1 MCSRVLPLFVVLGL
15 ISGDGAVQGCP
26 QAGGC
31 NQTRKMP
38 TPHRR
43 LNKSLGGRESRRD
56 LRPSMGGDP
65 RPSEAQASL
74 GPATAGWSLKPL
86 SIAPTVVDA
95 PSILPARASPR
106 QQLNARS
113 TEAKYERAVLAAA
126 SRHLLDL
133 EEAVPADRADDSGIC
148 MSLPANQSMPVA
160 AVASAPEGDP
170 CRFAGGEERWG
181 SACQDPYFGGSLR
194 CCFSPDS
201 NGTCSLCSTATSCTS
216 AKAVQCAQRCA
227 DCSSI
232 VCCSRAARLHSAP
245 PAGTAPQTDS
255 SDARIRFASSY
266 LTGNPAHD
274 LLNLDSLSETYSIRR
289 SSCVKAG
296 PTMAGE
302 GNVFLEILAP
312 GLADDFPSDIKPEL
326 SSTMSGVLDAL
337 SATVEGLS
345 IGKVTA
351 GSMQLLIRST
361 SENWVWAH
369 ESPVT
374 LRLVADAY
382 TVAMSQL
389 ELAGNFGN
397 WPELQAAFA
406 GASSAF
412 ARKLSGQDRAFWHHT
427 GLLTYGRVAIKT
439 VISSTR
445 EASTCAALCS
455 SDSECSTFAFSF
467 LERLCFLMKD
477 AQLHLCDPDTSSS
490 CREKSSLLL
499 DQVSRSARC
508 RYCVFYQEDSTLLYC
523 ASNSDRCSTLRE
535 YNECLHRGGCGNSK
549 TDKDFQVPSVRH
561 NFTCVSHELCPLLF
575 RSRPAANLTG
585 TNCGQ
590 MHSDMCHT
598 HGCTAAQCGLEASAC
613 NTTAYACAREYLEC
627 SSTQIDRCSCATPY
641 VKCMSDGGCV
651 EKESGI
657 PRVTIHEMCL
667 LDGCSSDQC
676 HLVSQELEHKA
687 SDEPGSRAE
696 KVHEAYIKN
705 LEETLAFQAFNATH
719 FANADFERLCNDTWC
734 NSACG
739 TMCQR
744 TGSQNQSS
752 LSQCLYGCFAVLGR
766 RMVESTASK
775 PCETSTLRCSH
786 EYADCFTRTT
796 SNYNWTSTL
805 IRSSYT
811 GFGIPFQI
819 QGHTLL
825 LPGMDGSAAARTQ
838 SPIPKGKIYWE
849 YTISGTCAYVG
860 IATQRYSI
868 SSVPGRG
875 AESWAIGDFGF
886 GAELMHNVTLDLG
899 IRLSQGSVLG
909 FALESSTGSLWVSV
923 DGEWLSNGNP
933 VTRRRP
939 LTTLQGSF
947 TDLYP
952 VVGVPSG
959 CGSQVRVTIHPTS
972 ESLTY
977 RPPNGFVPPAAETCS
992 CSSHFSD
999 CLNSNGCLSSEEKTK
1014 LYDTCLASGCQRQEC
1029 GKDTVIS
1036 TAECSRAAE
1045 LKCSRQNLVCMATL
1059 GPGASPMDTC
1069 SCTKNMMQCLKRNNC
1084 QLDTVNVRKV
1094 SSECVAN
1101 GCSAADCGLCSVNC
1115 NSTVLACS
1123 ENYLQCK
1130 WQTQSR
1136 EHQCA
1141 CASAFYQCSKEGMCD
1156 DEDTAKVHS
1165 EMCVAND
1172 CSASE
1177 CGLPDHLSVCNR
1189 SALKCADSYF
1199 ECTST
1204 VMHKHDPCAA
1214 NFKSERRY
1222 AEEGEGYSM
1231 RRMCSDPTVGGIE
1244 NCRYNPSQETC
1255 TSAEHCQCSQQ
1266 FVECVG
1272 LHCLDAPAVQQLASN
1287 CLEDGCTAQEC
1298 GFSQG
1303 SCNQTGLICAS
1314 QYLECEGAQAHAKS
1328 MSIEPSFRFGCGVPV
1343 CERNLFVCMHQRS
1356 CLSLEKIVL
1365 QGEQCLRSNCTAQ
1378 ECGLEGSSV
1387 EVLMLPDAPGNIQ
1400 LRSLTDAKMSVRWS
1414 NSRLA
1419 NYWAAVG
1426 SRNRIKSF
1434 RIILDSHCKL
1444 IISVRGGF
1452 EAQCANS
1459 TVAWREVS
1467 GSTFEVVF
1475 FGLQIGMIYQVSV
1488 VAYNMEGSGP
1498 PSRSQIT
1505 LAGPPDPVSAFT
1517 AVLFGPMAV
1526 RFRWFAPA
1534 NSPALQNSPILGYTL
1549 SLSPDPSRQSIT
1561 VSLSPET
1568 RQLDINSFVQGSFGF
1583 CATEGQKCPCRGA
1596 VRFGPEAG
1604 SLWSPLLMSDGYGIL
1619 CEPSS
1624 GFRMDVDTGGKG
1636 QCQCNP
1642 QAIPLIR
1649 GLNLTVTIT
1658 AFNTIG
1664 RSDAATVHIKIMG
1677 LASDV
1682 RDLSACDCQ
1691 TCTSACT
1698 DSQGLAVDGLKVS
1711 WLPPSDTGFGTS
1723 DNSAVIRS
1731 YYITYSTCSNF
1742 GSASSCRTRLVSMDA
1757 QGCVMCQIMIH
1768 PSLLEEQTI
1777 YHVRVQARNDVGH
1790 SFFRGSPSTSS
1801 VWQAFPSVIFPRA
1814 EDFPLRVTEWNAKH
1828 YFSIDPDSLGV
1839 FIVIENLPKREIGEV
1854 LPIMVHSGADTFPG
1868 SMTVKAREPVTEG
1881 VNMMLS
1887 QGLQT
1892 RTTLS
1897 LQLPIMNKTSG
1908 SASVSLPLSYNYQ
1921 IVNVAFKLSYFALK
1935 PAAVDF
1941 MAPSFG
1947 PMTGGTT
1954 VRVDISEPDGPESRA
1969 HFHIPS
1975 FFDAVSRPASLSIA
1989 FGDTGAANLITIRK
2003 ISQGQVQIDMLTP
2016 SRAGFSAGAVGVGF
2030 KFNGLPL
2037 SILPSYFLYGR
2048 GFITSILPATGLTI
2062 GGTQVSIFLQIN
2074 DYSVIRADVTMG
2086 GIPVSTTKKI
2096 ESVGSDRW
2104 KLTVISPS
2112 LPVGHVIVSVLVN
2125 ADAGENALTLTSDKL
2140 YEVALPPEPLINEI
2154 SITLDGIAQH
2164 DLWVDRETSA
2174 SLYVTVLYLGFPQAV
2189 QVSFGDCPGNN
2200 DCLGTDVVFTNTG
2213 PANDVRQTVTSIT
2226 VSTPVS
2232 LSARRVHFKVIA
2244 TYPGGLVKQ
2253 TVSVTMIEFKNL
2265 RTPTVLATYPSKGR
2279 QYGGSIVFLGL
2290 ISSCAAQECPPR
2302 SLQVS
2307 FTEVGGVAKNQR
2319 VMAAFTLVTWEQ
2331 SGFQTI
2337 QDPAFSEWYRTNRL
2351 SGELSLLSAAVPEY
2365 LRGKL
2370 NNDYITSS
2378 NSFILVI
2385 ETSSWSSNAAVTGK
2399 VSNNGTPL
2407 ASFAFEYLPQ
2417 IVGEASIVSII
2428 PNRVPKDEEVLVT
2441 VTLENFQHLVFA
2453 SEVVLVIDDQ
2463 GYAIESLNSNGI
2475 RTSICFW
2482 ITASSRGTKTVVLTA
2497 MSRSV
2502 TFLLDVFSADDPV
2515 VLSFRPEEHYE
2526 NGKSHV
2532 TVFIKQFASTFITL
2546 EFVNIE
2552 IQQFLTPVKH
2562 VLQSDMAMS
2571 VSPDATGSI
2580 VVQLT
2585 FTLPAGIAG
2594 PASVFVYNV
2603 VEAKFVSFDISYIQ
2617 APIGPA
2623 GLRLDPE
2630 SGSLI
2635 GGFVVTF
2642 VLTNF
2647 RRADGAEELDVSIDG
2662 MSTAILG
2669 KTLRSTSTIT
2679 SFDVMMPSASRART
2693 VMIRVSHAKASALAT
2708 AASVAFT
2715 FIDPQVPI
2723 FKYALPLFADS
2734 AQISIISVAVFG
2746 FSQSTSSSAF
2756 EALGTS
2762 ETGGAAL
2769 TIMVL
2774 SVIHSQGQAFFEL
2787 QVSPMVLSKAM
2798 DFNIKLRLKAQV
2810 SRVVAF
2816 NFTLL
2821 ASNAPFVASFSPTSS
2836 PTDGQTPMTV
2846 VVDNLPSA
2854 VSMGAVVVRFSDDLS
2869 STATSGTF
2877 QQLANGLFKC
2887 TISVLIPRAASPA
2900 TRVPK
2905 VVLLYDAGDIRLD
2918 FAGTFEYLAPLDPF
2932 FLSLYPRLGPI
2943 TSNTQVVITL
2953 GSFPGIRFATTD
2965 AKILVNGVDA
2975 EVVAVSRL
2983 DPSLDSMAIQQ
2994 VTISFLIP
3002 CCHEDVVVG
3011 KASIVVWHADFANR
3025 AVLVPTSD
3033 TFTYYNPTAP
3043 YVSSLLANFGRY
3055 MVAMSKP
3062 TNVQALVVNAPA
3074 DLAGL
3079 SVFLS
3084 GSFLVVKL
3092 ATVVNARTRIT
3103 FIVPPSAI
3111 EGEQQGL
3118 ITFANT
3124 QSAIFYVKYYRD
3136 TTANIIEVA
3145 PNSGPHLGGTRVV
3158 VTIANFPSVDAED
3171 VLVNFG
3177 NSLDGKLAAN
3187 VEVVS
3192 VAEEVTVLSF
3202 DSPSTDSGKS
3212 VLVTIEPL
3220 GTPSKMTT
3228 FSFIYFTA
3236 TTTLRSV
3243 SRYTV
3248 SSILFERL
3256 TVVIKFFP
3264 LVSSSEEILV
3274 IVGNGVR
3281 ELVLKGSQVQLSYSK
3296 VDETQII
3303 VAIPPLPPGFYQVQ
3317 VYSKRHGTG
3326 TGERFEIE
3334 SLDGSLPHILDPLPH
3349 SACTSGSERKVFISG
3364 VPAAAQANNF
3374 QVVAWN
3380 SPSSILALERRVDGI
3395 SLLSFRLPTSPA
3407 AGSRTIEIIFNST
3420 TLTRLSIIL
3429 QDCSASQLVVSVTP
3443 ASLPSTGGIDVLV
3456 LVRNFDYDSGVPLM
3470 VSFGLKYENATA
3482 WPVMSEGASSN
3493 TFAIAFRMP
3502 ALDVSGLVTGALKQ
3516 NSNELLTFQIQVDKP
3531 CDYNMFCLSNLMITN
3546 VLRLRRAPPAT
3557 SICNT
3562 YYCIFEHEVPFPVL
3576 IAVTPTE
3583 GITSGGTVVHAQLLN
3598 FVAYSLQDVTI
3609 MVQSG
3614 QSLGVV
3620 TRLDVK
3626 DASTSFTGSRSFDN
3640 QVQLR
3645 FTMPQ
3650 VTSRTI
3656 THQVTMQAVFGSITR
3671 QVSFEFLY
3679 ITPITGPAVVNFVS
3693 LTRVY
3698 LSDSAGAR
3706 VYMEIGNVP
3715 AISRLSDT
3723 DKILIKIG
3731 DNSAQACDLIQSSTS
3746 KSTNVFFVLPM
3757 GLPVGEVV
3765 VKTFYRDF
3773 GLARAGFVSITV
3785 TADPRPRISSVF
3797 PVMVESAD
3805 PNTIFLIGV
3814 EYFPFG
3820 LQAGEIASRITSPQ
3834 MIDKSTVTVDL
3845 AYADSICRTLS
3856 CSSAIL
3862 TIETR
3867 GPNPDGDFNTGIGML
3882 HIQLPTHALTA
3893 HLNAGAKQLN
3903 TFFNYV
3909 GVNTPW
3915 VKLVRPSQGSFHSAN
3930 TVKVYV
3936 RNFAVVQQSFDV
3948 GLSVDGVLAQIVQI
3962 AYPSENLLEI
3972 TAVFPAGVESGVVKC
3987 ELYTIYASNQVALF
4001 QYLYMSPP
4009 ATVTPM
4015 DGNNVN
4021 PDPVLFSVHW
4031 NEIQSPD
4038 SIVVLFGNVKG
4049 RVLRL
4054 VVTTA
4059 SRTDVLVLPPAGM
4072 SPGIVQGSLAGQGN
4086 MYSTFAFEF
4095 FDPPTISNVEP
4106 RTADLNGNVPA
4117 CSACLRNDDG
4127 RTISIWLPD
4136 FPQVTGVAQLEVSFG
4151 HITCDGVACQVR
4163 SVDELFDAQ
4172 SRLLYVTVTVPVAD
4186 EPGAVSLSV
4195 TYIGHQ
4201 SNLPGYDP
4209 TAKYQRATKSAT
4221 TTSLF
4226 AYMRPTRRVVLAQY
4240 CKVCHSESTC
4250 LVAAACGDGTLPPA
4264 ATDNYLGVVHLQGGG
4279 TLTIT
4284 LDNYGRALSSS
4295 EIIVTLGS
4303 SATDIVRV
4311 SSSTPGRT
4319 VVEVRPLPME
4329 ATGVAESF
4337 ISIGEDEMGF
4347 KALVVD
4353 EAIYVRCAFG
4363 CQGPSEGSGTNM
4375 ELVITNF
4382 PVDATT
4388 VEQIAET
4395 VTVYFGPIMANNVIV
4410 SVDANGR
4417 FSISFAPP
4425 PAYTCETC
4433 LFEDGEAV
4441 VPVIVSVG
4449 GKILSIDTYTY
4460 HETPDVE
4467 SVRFSTTGNTI
4478 QVLFDIS
4485 TNRAGFLDK
4494 FNCLELLTSVQ
4505 GFGGEGL
4512 SCTWKGAKQL
4522 TIFLGRDAAVLPGD
4536 IIRLREGKLR
4546 NRAGFSATLIPLEQ
4560 EIRMPRIPRNPGP
4573 AMLSGPQ
4580 EVDMCSSMKLHFE
4593 VASPRALIYSWTSTD
4608 AALNAFLRTH
4618 WSASLTL
4625 PSSVPRFVLEANV
4638 EYEISVR
4645 ATDFL
4650 GQRSE
4655 TLTHVVTKKNYAAP
4669 QIVVSAFPTYMSHQ
4683 DVILRGSAKF
4693 SSCAVRE
4700 EAIVFSWELV
4710 AAASDSIGHS
4720 PTVPADAL
4728 SSTGNSLLIPAST
4741 LPSGSI
4747 FWIRLTASMAS
4758 DVTKS
4763 SSQVIMFR
4771 VVCPPVVT
4779 IVDGGDGILISHES
4793 QLKLD
4798 SSHSLGFGP
4807 TDLISYAWACHTEQK
4822 STPEII
4828 VGECRHKVS
4837 NQLLVLPA
4845 TPIVH
4850 IPIGTLASS
4859 DFMSYH
4865 FKLMI
4870 SLPGRAPA
4878 SNSMPV
4884 VVSNRTFPTVTLSFV
4899 GRYDATGNAKVNDND
4914 RIRLQG
4920 LSDASTTSFLWSA
4933 DKLQGVSSSA
4943 TPLGLNSAPLVILTD
4958 ALLPQTLV
4966 PGAFFTVNL
4975 KGFDNH
4981 GAQGRS
4987 MVSIL
4992 VNSPPSSGMCEACL
5006 QAQSGCPK
5014 YGRSLVDT
5022 FVMRCWQWVDEDQP
5036 ISYRFGLQD
5045 AAGLTWFEPE
5055 QSSSKSFKLPQ
5066 GQVSLKVQ
5074 VLDSLGARS
5083 ETQSS
5088 TVTVGTTDRRRR
5100 RLLQI
5105 SQDSNSQ
5112 MFEQAIRGVEREL
5125 LLGNTAN
5132 VLQQSLAVASE
5143 MAARNYMAPYDREL
5157 LISYID
5163 KCSLSA
5169 IRTSAFAENA
5179 LASAAAILQYECQIT
5194 GQSATIAGKLI
5205 DDMATLASGS
5215 VVTVD
5220 FAQHVAGI
5228 ISTTTG
5234 ALIEG
5239 SCVPGMI
5246 TKHGPINN
5254 SSVPKTW
5261 MKQTR
5266 SAAFRTMKSVVHDN
5280 AAGEPGVLVDHE
5292 HIKLF
5297 SQRLAAGAMHQTFS
5311 MGLASFSIS
5320 AGALNVHV
5328 TTPIDILLS
5337 KNHIISTILPSVI
5350 SDVFAALMLSP
5361 SGGMTQVERVSR
5373 PVNVTLPVDVAK
5385 AVRISQWYWGQK
5397 TVCGKYTPDSG
5408 TMSLH
5413 SGCNTILVTATHV
5426 TCECLDLGEMALMI
5440 DPSIPVCGDGVASA
5454 NEYCDDGNVQAGD
5467 GCSSACRIEPGW
5479 FCNYLP
5485 GQESN
5490 CCGPC
5495 ARGRS
5500 RAVPAGCGEDDGP
5513 SQGCKPCTAG
5523 TFKNFTGSWDSTCLP
5538 CPAGFFSDVGQDLC
5552 GPVLPCPAGQQRT
5565 GISPAPGVPPPC
5577 AACIAGKYKQA
5588 AGLWSTTCLP
5598 LEPCSPGTYLKD
5610 YSTVNAGACKPCNAG
5625 TYKEFIGSWHSECT
5639 PCPDKSTSG
5648 AGSSSGADCICT
5660 KGYFQARG
5668 ACEDVNECTQNSH
5681 NCLRGAP
5688 GLDGISHAVASCF
5701 NTPGSF
5707 ECSCGATFGYWN
5719 GQGDGTRLCEA
5730 ICGDGSQK
5738 PEESCDDGNTV
5749 AGDGCFAA
5757 KNVSSSTSG
5766 CAIEQGS
5773 ICWQALN
5780 SFRGVSQSAC
5790 CRTCPANSVLVGCTA
5805 NQNMDPVAG
5814 TCQPCKLGFY
5824 KVGNGTWDSNCTEFR
5839 PCPPG
5844 SYTDIQL
5851 PGSCLACPYGKFKP
5865 VQGTWETMCTS
5876 CPAHA
5881 TTRAMGSTSE
5891 AQCVCEDGWAR
5902 DPSEIMMMMS
5912 VLTCLDLDE
5921 CTGTIAGSGQRP
5933 PFVVSD
5939 NCPSNSYCNNTEG
5952 SYQCSCI
5959 AGYDNRAESS
5969 GAINCVS
5976 ITCGDGYLSLS
5987 GEGCDDGNKA
5997 SGDGCSAAC
6006 TVENGFYCPSEGG
6019 KACCGPCP
6027 MGSYRPQALCPQ
6039 GLSVTDNRINCV
6051 GCPAGKYKD
6060 ELGVWDADVGSCKA
6074 CPAGTYSAGAA
6085 QGTVACSA
6093 CAVGKFSFSSS
6104 ASACQLC
6111 PAGKHSNVDNKLG
6124 CTDCEVGK
6132 VSDDGA
6138 GSCGNMQPCGPGYQR
6153 PRDPSTG
6160 QVLAGPRPGASPA
6173 CVACQPG
6180 KYKPSTGV
6188 WDSECVECPA
6198 SQYAETAAA
6207 TSCTSFSTCNPG
6219 QERIGTS
6226 SSSRGTCVACAD
6238 GKYNGASS
6246 WDYMCKDL
6254 LPCELGKFRQN
6265 FSPESAGACALC
6277 PLGTYKDFEGA
6288 YDSSCSGCPL
6298 HSWTAGIGR
6307 QTLSACECVAGWL
6320 ANEADPRVPH
6330 CVDKDECKTRSDN
6343 CHTYAVCSN
6352 TEGSFTCACSKF
6364 GYVGN
6369 GLTCTPICGDGW
6381 TMIEEGCDDKNT
6393 RTLDGCSES
6402 CNIESGAVCWQ
6413 LGDLRN
6419 SSSACCRTCPAG
6431 EFLTNCSKDVT
6442 VNPQPGVCTPCAY
6455 GTFKTGRATWETTC
6469 SAFQPCPLGEYRSL
6483 NSATSSGICSK
6494 CAKGSYKDVAG
6505 DWTTACLACP
6515 THSTTSASGS
6525 TSLDACECFDGW
6537 VNDFVNATTL
6547 VCLDLDE
6554 CKDTDQTDNCHKYA
6568 ECKNTEGSFTCVC
6581 AVKGYQADPAEADGV
6596 KCDPICGDG
6605 RVMPEEDCD
6614 LQVKPDG
6621 CTAECKCDKGW
6632 AKSPA
6637 DISGSDS
6644 FCQDV
6649 NECTEGNE
6657 CSKNAICTNTQGSYT
6672 CKCKS
6677 KFEDRSEPPGAGT
6690 VCASIEC
6697 GDGFR
6702 TSDEGCDDGNKA
6714 KGDGCNAACVV
6725 EENFECAGGSD
6736 SSPDICKCL
6745 QDWYSPASGPLC
6757 SRFCQAASTCSGNG
6771 DCLPVAGRCA
6781 CKDNYFGTDCSVLLT
6796 PLESTSTPMG
6806 TEGGSIA
6813 LSGVKL
6819 VIPPG
6824 AISVTVTI
6832 GAALFDTVNLPISM
6846 KGSVAGAAEPSAAR
6860 RAAERQGITLHS
6872 NVVDFKPDGL
6882 EFAIAASLAMQASS
6896 TGTNLRIGTFNP
6908 DSSVWVPV
6916 ASSSKATEGALTAFI
6931 SHFSL
6936 YAVINVPIV
6945 STMTNASKPSLTFA
6959 PSVSVTPS
6967 PPSILLPPY
6976 VTGPKSNDL
6985 VILMAVLITVFSLAL
7000 CGAALLVRR
7009 MRMAPSKQPKL
7020 EFDEYFT
7027 EPIPGLEE
7035 TDDDD
7040 NPTPGWTLC
7049 EGCEKPVRSTW
7060 HRCPSCRLVVP
7071 EHVRASQKLYDDSAF
7086 DIPELLPSLDDDAL
7100 EDLLP
7105 REQEPKAECMP
7116 VFFRAAPG
7124 AKALAKRKASL
7135 EQRKPPTDDGDSVFA
7150 DEDLYD
7156 HPLVSQFTA
7165 ECRSCQSPLKPSWE
7179 RCPLCKA
7186 PALGTAAAA
7195 AAEDTQVGQGAERSL
7210 YNTLQP
7216 DDVAFEIQADTTRP
7230 ASYLSPDGVSDA
7242 LFAGESLFGKR
7253 VAGDFGGF
7261 DVQDLPPDSGASE
7274 FQIVSNAGAV
7284 EAADLSLDLD
7294 AFAADAVASQP
7305 VSSVLLA
7312 GIQQEEASSFP
7323 SLEAAVS
7330 AVWDGIN
7337 ATLLPTFSQPHTTPS
7352 EPHQAA
7358 AAKQKAAL
7366 DANALSTLNDWID
7379 GLSMQ
7384 SGVSYDGGDGRS
7396 ETGTMT
7402 TFATGMGAVEIPQ
7415 EFVDGHSQ
7423 GQSRTGAQ
7431 SSSASVRG
7439 AMESGSVASAP
7450 MQADARGLDLEAFS
7464 ATGLESTALRL
7475 DALASTD
7482 SAAPKYGFAGRAALE
7497 GLAEEDDPL
7506 APVIA
7511 AEQLE
7516 LYLNGLAQGP
7526 GSVATGEPSIYD
7538 GRSVMTGDGG
7548 SVVPDYAQSYF
7559 TSEDPSA
7566 PKQVPRPVVGSVAVS
7581 STVDANDVGLELDAW
7596 NTLPSEQPDLRL
7608 QEEGFIGYS
7617 SVGHDLTWEQER
7629 ALAFPESS
7637 VDFYAL
7643 SQVAQGGD
7651 ASVPVNALPTSGLQS
7666 IDERSAIADG
7676 YLDSRSI
7683 ALLNL
7688 DALDSVSV
7696 AKAPSMENISERE
7709 RARDAEI
7716 DLGRFTDGLA
7726 DGGSVAAS
7734 SLASQFD
7741 AQSDGMT
7748 SMSSVA
7754 SDRRMLPENYAQS
7767 SVASV
7772 VTSVVSV
7779 QDSRALPDDQQ
7790 SATSFFGGD
7799 AGPVFE
7805 ASQMGLDLDGGALA
7819 SVAQPIAP
7827 VLGLQSLESTFGPGL
7842 ESVES
7847 RFGPLPDLGLMS
7859 LSEAVELEPPEGVAV
7874 DALASTSSMVPS
7886 PSQREAPGSDRPG
7899 LVSVAE
7905 EADVEF
7911 SSQPQPEVQAA
7922 EDDQQQ
7928 ERSPSVSNLRSMFD
7942 KPN

>member
-1 MCSRVLPLFVVLGL
+1 
-15 ISGDGAVQGCP
+15 
-26 QAGGC
+26 
-31 NQTRKMP
+31 
-38 TPHRR
+38 
-43 LNKSLGGRESRRD
+43 
-56 LRPSMGGDP
+56 
-65 RPSEAQASL
+65 
-74 GPATAGWSLKPL
+74 
-86 SIAPTVVDA
+86 
-95 PSILPARASPR
+95 
-106 QQLNARS
+106 
-113 TEAKYERAVLAAA
+113 
-126 SRHLLDL
+126 
-133 EEAVPADRADDSGIC
+133 
-148 MSLPANQSMPVA
+148 
-160 AVASAPEGDP
+160 
-170 CRFAGGEERWG
+170 
-181 SACQDPYFGGSLR
+181 
-194 CCFSPDS
+194 
-201 NGTCSLCSTATSCTS
+201 
-216 AKAVQCAQRCA
+216 
-227 DCSSI
+227 
-232 VCCSRAARLHSAP
+232 
-245 PAGTAPQTDS
+245 
-255 SDARIRFASSY
+255 
-266 LTGNPAHD
+266 
-274 LLNLDSLSETYSIRR
+274 
-289 SSCVKAG
+289 
-296 PTMAGE
+296 
-302 GNVFLEILAP
+302 
-312 GLADDFPSDIKPEL
+312 
-326 SSTMSGVLDAL
+326 
-337 SATVEGLS
+337 
-345 IGKVTA
+345 
-351 GSMQLLIRST
+351 
-361 SENWVWAH
+361 
-369 ESPVT
+369 
-374 LRLVADAY
+374 
-382 TVAMSQL
+382 
-389 ELAGNFGN
+389 
-397 WPELQAAFA
+397 
-406 GASSAF
+406 
-412 ARKLSGQDRAFWHHT
+412 
-427 GLLTYGRVAIKT
+427 
-439 VISSTR
+439 
-445 EASTCAALCS
+445 
-455 SDSECSTFAFSF
+455 
-467 LERLCFLMKD
+467 
-477 AQLHLCDPDTSSS
+477 
-490 CREKSSLLL
+490 
-499 DQVSRSARC
+499 
-508 RYCVFYQEDSTLLYC
+508 
-523 ASNSDRCSTLRE
+523 
-535 YNECLHRGGCGNSK
+535 
-549 TDKDFQVPSVRH
+549 
-561 NFTCVSHELCPLLF
+561 
-575 RSRPAANLTG
+575 
-585 TNCGQ
+585 
-590 MHSDMCHT
+590 
-598 HGCTAAQCGLEASAC
+598 
-613 NTTAYACAREYLEC
+613 
-627 SSTQIDRCSCATPY
+627 
-641 VKCMSDGGCV
+641 
-651 EKESGI
+651 
-657 PRVTIHEMCL
+657 
-667 LDGCSSDQC
+667 
-676 HLVSQELEHKA
+676 
-687 SDEPGSRAE
+687 
-696 KVHEAYIKN
+696 
-705 LEETLAFQAFNATH
+705 
-719 FANADFERLCNDTWC
+719 
-734 NSACG
+734 
-739 TMCQR
+739 
-744 TGSQNQSS
+744 
-752 LSQCLYGCFAVLGR
+752 
-766 RMVESTASK
+766 
-775 PCETSTLRCSH
+775 
-786 EYADCFTRTT
+786 
-796 SNYNWTSTL
+796 
-805 IRSSYT
+805 
-811 GFGIPFQI
+811 
-819 QGHTLL
+819 
-825 LPGMDGSAAARTQ
+825 
-838 SPIPKGKIYWE
+838 
-849 YTISGTCAYVG
+849 
-860 IATQRYSI
+860 
-868 SSVPGRG
+868 
-875 AESWAIGDFGF
+875 
-886 GAELMHNVTLDLG
+886 
-899 IRLSQGSVLG
+899 
-909 FALESSTGSLWVSV
+909 
-923 DGEWLSNGNP
+923 
-933 VTRRRP
+933 
-939 LTTLQGSF
+939 
-947 TDLYP
+947 
-952 VVGVPSG
+952 
-959 CGSQVRVTIHPTS
+959 
-972 ESLTY
+972 
-977 RPPNGFVPPAAETCS
+977 
-992 CSSHFSD
+992 
-999 CLNSNGCLSSEEKTK
+999 
-1014 LYDTCLASGCQRQEC
+1014 
-1029 GKDTVIS
+1029 
-1036 TAECSRAAE
+1036 
-1045 LKCSRQNLVCMATL
+1045 
-1059 GPGASPMDTC
+1059 
-1069 SCTKNMMQCLKRNNC
+1069 
-1084 QLDTVNVRKV
+1084 
-1094 SSECVAN
+1094 
-1101 GCSAADCGLCSVNC
+1101 
-1115 NSTVLACS
+1115 
-1123 ENYLQCK
+1123 
-1130 WQTQSR
+1130 
-1136 EHQCA
+1136 
-1141 CASAFYQCSKEGMCD
+1141 
-1156 DEDTAKVHS
+1156 
-1165 EMCVAND
+1165 
-1172 CSASE
+1172 
-1177 CGLPDHLSVCNR
+1177 
-1189 SALKCADSYF
+1189 
-1199 ECTST
+1199 
-1204 VMHKHDPCAA
+1204 
-1214 NFKSERRY
+1214 
-1222 AEEGEGYSM
+1222 
-1231 RRMCSDPTVGGIE
+1231 
-1244 NCRYNPSQETC
+1244 
-1255 TSAEHCQCSQQ
+1255 
-1266 FVECVG
+1266 
-1272 LHCLDAPAVQQLASN
+1272 
-1287 CLEDGCTAQEC
+1287 
-1298 GFSQG
+1298 
-1303 SCNQTGLICAS
+1303 
-1314 QYLECEGAQAHAKS
+1314 
-1328 MSIEPSFRFGCGVPV
+1328 
-1343 CERNLFVCMHQRS
+1343 
-1356 CLSLEKIVL
+1356 
-1365 QGEQCLRSNCTAQ
+1365 
-1378 ECGLEGSSV
+1378 
-1387 EVLMLPDAPGNIQ
+1387 
-1400 LRSLTDAKMSVRWS
+1400 
-1414 NSRLA
+1414 
-1419 NYWAAVG
+1419 
-1426 SRNRIKSF
+1426 
-1434 RIILDSHCKL
+1434 
-1444 IISVRGGF
+1444 
-1452 EAQCANS
+1452 
-1459 TVAWREVS
+1459 
-1467 GSTFEVVF
+1467 
-1475 FGLQIGMIYQVSV
+1475 
-1488 VAYNMEGSGP
+1488 
-1498 PSRSQIT
+1498 
-1505 LAGPPDPVSAFT
+1505 
-1517 AVLFGPMAV
+1517 
-1526 RFRWFAPA
+1526 
-1534 NSPALQNSPILGYTL
+1534 
-1549 SLSPDPSRQSIT
+1549 
-1561 VSLSPET
+1561 
-1568 RQLDINSFVQGSFGF
+1568 
-1583 CATEGQKCPCRGA
+1583 
-1596 VRFGPEAG
+1596 
-1604 SLWSPLLMSDGYGIL
+1604 
-1619 CEPSS
+1619 
-1624 GFRMDVDTGGKG
+1624 
-1636 QCQCNP
+1636 
-1642 QAIPLIR
+1642 
-1649 GLNLTVTIT
+1649 
-1658 AFNTIG
+1658 
-1664 RSDAATVHIKIMG
+1664 
-1677 LASDV
+1677 
-1682 RDLSACDCQ
+1682 
-1691 TCTSACT
+1691 
-1698 DSQGLAVDGLKVS
+1698 
-1711 WLPPSDTGFGTS
+1711 
-1723 DNSAVIRS
+1723 
-1731 YYITYSTCSNF
+1731 
-1742 GSASSCRTRLVSMDA
+1742 
-1757 QGCVMCQIMIH
+1757 MIH

-1777 YHVRVQARNDVGH
+1777 YYVRAQARNNVGR
-1790 SFFRGSPSTSS
+1790 SFFRGSPSASS
-1801 VWQAFPSVIFPRA
+1801 AWQASPSVIFPRA
-1814 EDFPLRVTEWNAKH
+1814 ETFPLRVTEWNAKH

-1839 FIVIENLPKREIGEV
+1839 FIVIENLPKRAIGEV
-1854 LPIMVHSGADTFPG
+1854 LPIMVHSGTDTFPG
-1868 SMTVKAREPVTEG
+1868 SMTVKAREPVTDG
-1881 VNMMLS
+1881 VSMMLS

-1908 SASVSLPLSYNYQ
+1908 SASVSLALSYSYQ
-1921 IVNVAFKLSYFALK
+1921 IANVVFKLSYFALK

-1941 MAPSFG
+1941 MAPSYG
-1947 PMTGGTT
+1947 PMTGGTA

-1969 HFHIPS
+1969 HFDIPS

-1989 FGDTGAANLITIRK
+1989 FGDTGAATLITIK
-2003 ISQGQVQIDMLTP
+2003 KVSQGQVQIDMLTP

-2030 KFNGLPL
+2030 KLNGLPL

-2074 DYSVIRADVTMG
+2074 DYSVARADVTMG

-2096 ESVGSDRW
+2096 ESVGTDRW

-2112 LPVGHVIVSVLVN
+2112 LPAGLVMVSVLVN
-2125 ADAGENALTLTSDKL
+2125 ADSGQNALTLTSDKL

-2174 SLYVTVLYLGFPQAV
+2174 SLYFAVLYLGFPQGV
-2189 QVSFGDCPGNN
+2189 QVSFGNCPGNN
-2200 DCLGTDVVFTNTG
+2200 GCLGTDLVFTNTG

-2244 TYPGGLVKQ
+2244 TYPGGLVKE

-2279 QYGGSIVFLGL
+2279 QYGGSIAFLGL

-2307 FTEVGGVAKNQR
+2307 FTGFGGTAKDQR
-2319 VMAAFTLVTWEQ
+2319 VIAAVTLETWEQ

-2337 QDPAFSEWYRTNRL
+2337 QDAAFSEWYRTNLL
-2351 SGELSLLSAAVPEY
+2351 SGEFSLMSAAVPEY

-2370 NNDYITSS
+2370 NNDYITSN

-2399 VSNNGTPL
+2399 VSKDGILL

-2417 IVGEASIVSII
+2417 IVGEASIVNIN
-2428 PNRVPKDEEVLVT
+2428 PNRVPKNEEVLVT
-2441 VTLENFQHLVFA
+2441 VTLENFQRLIFV
-2453 SEVVLVIDDQ
+2453 SEVVLVIDSQ
-2463 GYAIESLNSNGI
+2463 GYEIESLQSNGL
-2475 RTSICFW
+2475 RTTVCFW

-2497 MSRSV
+2497 MDRSV
-2502 TFLLDVFSADDPV
+2502 TFLLDVFSTDDPV
-2515 VLSFRPEEHYE
+2515 VLSCRPEEHYE
-2526 NGKSHV
+2526 DGGSHL
-2532 TVFIKQFASTFITL
+2532 TVFLKKFASPFITL
-2546 EFVNIE
+2546 ESVKIE

-2571 VSPDATGSI
+2571 MSPDATGSI

-2585 FTLPAGIAG
+2585 FALPAGIAG
-2594 PASVFVYNV
+2594 PASLFIFNV
-2603 VEAKFVSFDISYIQ
+2603 VEAKFVSFDISYLQ

-2662 MSTAILG
+2662 MSTEILG
-2669 KTLRSTSTIT
+2669 ETLRSTSTIT
-2679 SFDVMMPSASRART
+2679 TFDAMMPSASRARS
-2693 VMIRVSHAKASALAT
+2693 VMIRVSHAKASAAT

-2715 FIDPQVPI
+2715 FIDPQAPI
-2723 FKYALPLFADS
+2723 FMYALPLIADS
-2734 AQISIISVAVFG
+2734 AQMSIISVAVSG
-2746 FSQSTSSSAF
+2746 FSQSVSSSAF

-2774 SVIHSQGQAFFEL
+2774 SVVHSQGQAFFEL
-2787 QVSPMVLSKAM
+2787 QVSPMVLGKAT
-2798 DFNIKLRLKAQV
+2798 DFNIKIRLKAQV

-2816 NFTLL
+2816 RFTLL

-2836 PTDGQTPMTV
+2836 PTDGQTPMIV
-2846 VVDNLPSA
+2846 VVNNLPSA
-2854 VSMGAVVVRFSDDLS
+2854 VSTGAVVVHFSDDLS
-2869 STATSGTF
+2869 STATSDTF

-2887 TISVLIPRAASPA
+2887 TVSVLIPRASSPA

-2905 VVLLYDAGDIRLD
+2905 VVFFYEAGDIRLD
-2918 FAGTFEYLAPLDPF
+2918 FTGTFEYLAPLDPY

-2953 GSFPGIRFATTD
+2953 GSFPGIRFPTTD
-2965 AKILVNGVDA
+2965 AKIVVNGVDA

-3002 CCHEDVVVG
+3002 CCHEDIMVG
-3011 KASIVVWHADFANR
+3011 KASIVVSHAEFANR
-3025 AVLVPTSD
+3025 AVFVPTSD

-3043 YVSSLLANFGRY
+3043 YVLSLLASFGTD

-3062 TNVQALVVNAPA
+3062 TNVQALVVNAPP

-3079 SVFLS
+3079 SVSLS
-3084 GSFLVVKL
+3084 GTFLVVKL
-3092 ATVVNARTRIT
+3092 ATVVDAGTRIT

-3111 EGEQQGL
+3111 GGEQQGL

-3136 TTANIIEVA
+3136 TMANIIEVA
-3145 PNSGPHLGGTRVV
+3145 PSSGPHLGGTRVV
-3158 VTIANFPSVDAED
+3158 VTIANFPSVGAED
-3171 VLVNFG
+3171 VFVNFG
-3177 NSLDGKLAAN
+3177 NFLDGKLAAN

-3192 VAEEVTVLSF
+3192 VVEEVIVLAF

-3228 FSFIYFTA
+3228 FPFIYFTA

-3248 SSILFERL
+3248 SSISSVRL
-3256 TVVIKFFP
+3256 TVVMNYFHI
-3264 LVSSSEEILV
+3264 VSSSEEILV
-3274 IVGNGVR
+3274 IVVSHDGNGVR
-3281 ELVLKGSQVQLSYSK
+3281 ELVLKASQVQLSYSK

-3317 VYSKRHGTG
+3317 VYSKRHGRPG
-3326 TGERFEIE
+3326 LRFEIE
-3334 SLDGSLPHILDPLPH
+3334 SLDGSLPQIIDPLPH
-3349 SACTSGSERKVFISG
+3349 SACTSGSERNVFISG
-3364 VPAAAQANNF
+3364 LPAAAQANHF

-3380 SPSSILALERRVDGI
+3380 SPSSNLALERRVDGI

-3420 TLTRLSIIL
+3420 KLTRLSIIL
-3429 QDCSASQLVVSVTP
+3429 LNCAASQLVVSVTP
-3443 ASLPSTGGIDVLV
+3443 SSLPSTGGIDVVV
-3456 LVRNFDYDSGVPLM
+3456 LVRNFDYDSGLPLI
-3470 VSFGLKYENATA
+3470 VSFGLKSQGASA
-3482 WPVMSEGASSN
+3482 WPVMSERDGSN

-3502 ALDVSGLVTGALKQ
+3502 ALEVSGLVTGALKQ
-3516 NSNELLTFQIQVDKP
+3516 KSNELLTFQIQVDMP
-3531 CDYNMFCLSNLMITN
+3531 CDYNMFCLSNRMIAN

-3557 SICNT
+3557 SICDT

-3576 IAVTPTE
+3576 VAVTPTE
-3583 GITSGGTVVHAQLLN
+3583 GYTSGGTVVHAQLLN
-3598 FVAYSLQDVTI
+3598 FVAYSLDDVTI
-3609 MVQSG
+3609 MVQSE
-3614 QSLGVV
+3614 QSLGVAIQ
-3620 TRLDVK
+3620 LDVK
-3626 DASTSFTGSRSFDN
+3626 DDSTSFTGSRSFDN

-3656 THQVTMQAVFGSITR
+3656 TRQVTMQAVFGSITR
-3671 QVSFEFLY
+3671 QIAFEFLF
-3679 ITPITGPAVVNFVS
+3679 ITPITGPAMVNFVS
-3693 LTRVY
+3693 LTQVY
-3698 LSDSAGAR
+3698 LSESAGAR

-3723 DKILIKIG
+3723 DKILIKVG
-3731 DNSAQACDLIQSSTS
+3731 DNGAQACDLIQSSTS
-3746 KSTNVFFVLPM
+3746 KSTNVFFVMPM
-3757 GLPVGEVV
+3757 GLQVGEVV
-3765 VKTFYRDF
+3765 VKTYYKYF
-3773 GLARAGFVSITV
+3773 GLARAGNVSITV
-3785 TADPRPRISSVF
+3785 KADPRPRISSVF

-3805 PNTIFLIGV
+3805 PNTVFLIGV
-3814 EYFPFG
+3814 EYFPLG

-3834 MIDKSTVTVDL
+3834 MIDISTVTVGL
-3845 AYADSICRTLS
+3845 AYADSICRTPS

-3882 HIQLPTHALTA
+3882 HIQLPTQALTA

-3903 TFFNYV
+3903 TFFTYV

-3915 VKLVRPSQGSFHSAN
+3915 VKLLRPSQGSFHSAN
-3930 TVKVYV
+3930 SVKVYV
-3936 RNFAVVQQSFDV
+3936 RNFAAVQQRFDV
-3948 GLSVDGVLAQIVQI
+3948 GLFVDGFSAQIVQI
-3962 AYPSENLLEI
+3962 AYPSENLLEV
-3972 TAVFPAGVESGVVKC
+3972 TAVFPAGMEPGIVNC
-3987 ELYTIYASNQVALF
+3987 ELYTIYALNQVALF
-4001 QYLYMSPP
+4001 QYLYVSPP
-4009 ATVTPM
+4009 ATVTPV
-4015 DGNNVN
+4015 DGKNVN
-4021 PDPVLFSVHW
+4021 PDPVLFSMPW
-4031 NEIQSPD
+4031 NAIQSPD
-4038 SIVVLFGNVKG
+4038 SIVVLFGNVQG
-4049 RVLRL
+4049 SVLRL
-4054 VVTTA
+4054 VVTTS

-4072 SPGIVQGSLAGQGN
+4072 SSGIVQGSLVGQGN

-4095 FDPPTISNVEP
+4095 FDPPTILNVAP
-4106 RTADLNGNVPA
+4106 RTAYLNGNVPA

-4127 RTISIWLPD
+4127 RTISIWLSD
-4136 FPQVTGVAQLEVSFG
+4136 FPQVTGVAQLEIKFG
-4151 HITCDGVACQVR
+4151 HVTCDGVACQVM

-4172 SRLLYVTVTVPVAD
+4172 SRMLYVTVSVPVAH

-4195 TYIGHQ
+4195 TYVGHQ

-4209 TAKYQRATKSAT
+4209 SAAYQRAAKSAK

-4226 AYMRPTRRVVLAQY
+4226 AYIRPSRRVAHAQY

-4250 LVAAACGDGTLPPA
+4250 LVAGACGDGTLPPA
-4264 ATDNYLGVVHLQGGG
+4264 ATENYLGVVHLHGGG

-4311 SSSTPGRT
+4311 SSSAPGRT
-4319 VVEVRPLPME
+4319 VVEVQPLPME
-4329 ATGVAESF
+4329 ETGVVESF
-4337 ISIGEDEMGF
+4337 VSIGEDKMAF
-4347 KALVVD
+4347 RTLVVD

-4375 ELVITNF
+4375 ELEITNF
-4382 PVDATT
+4382 PVDAGAM
-4388 VEQIAET
+4388 EQIAET
-4395 VTVYFGPIMANNVIV
+4395 ITVYFGPVIATNVIV

-4417 FSISFAPP
+4417 LSISFAPP

-4460 HETPDVE
+4460 HETPEVE

-4505 GFGGEGL
+4505 GFGGQGL
-4512 SCTWKGAKQL
+4512 SCTWKGAKEF
-4522 TIFLGRDAAVLPGD
+4522 TIFLGRDATVLPGK
-4536 IIRLREGKLR
+4536 IIKLREGKLR

-4580 EVDMCSSMKLHFE
+4580 EVDMCSSMKLNFE
-4593 VASPRALIYSWTSTD
+4593 VASPRALVYSWTSTD

-4625 PSSVPRFVLEANV
+4625 PSTVPRFVLEANIA
-4638 EYEISVR
+4638 YEISVR

-4669 QIVVSAFPTYMSHQ
+4669 QIVVSAFPTYTSHQ

-4700 EAIVFSWELV
+4700 EAIVFSWEQI
-4710 AAASDSIGHS
+4710 AAASDTIGHS

-4771 VVCPPVVT
+4771 VVCPPVVV
-4779 IVDGGDGILISHES
+4779 IVDGGDGILISQAS
-4793 QLKLD
+4793 QLELD

-4807 TDLISYAWACHTEQK
+4807 ADPVSYAWACHTEQK

-4828 VGECRHKVS
+4828 IGECRHKVS

-4850 IPIGTLASS
+4850 IPSGTLASS

-4878 SNSMPV
+4878 SISMPV
-4884 VVSNRTFPTVTLSFV
+4884 VVSNRTFSTVTLSFV
-4899 GRYDATGNAKVNDND
+4899 GRYDVTGIAKVNDND

-4920 LSDASTTSFLWSA
+4920 RSDASTTSFLWSA
-4933 DKLQGVSSSA
+4933 DKLQGVSSLA
-4943 TPLGLNSAPLVILTD
+4943 TPLGLTSAPLVILTD

-4987 MVSIL
+4987 MLSIL
-4992 VNSPPSSGMCEACL
+4992 VNSPPTSGICEACL
-5006 QAQSGCPK
+5006 QAPSGCPK
-5014 YGRSLVDT
+5014 YGQSLVDT

-5036 ISYRFGLQD
+5036 MSYRFGVQ

-5066 GQVSLKVQ
+5066 GQVTLKVQ

-5088 TVTVGTTDRRRR
+5088 IVTVGTTDRRRR
-5100 RLLQI
+5100 RLLRI

-5112 MFEQAIRGVEREL
+5112 MFEQAISGVEREL

-5143 MAARNYMAPYDREL
+5143 MAARNYIAPYEREL
-5157 LISYID
+5157 LLSYVD
-5163 KCSLSA
+5163 QCSLSA

-5194 GQSATIAGKLI
+5194 GQSATIASKFI

-5215 VVTVD
+5215 VVTVV

-5239 SCVPGMI
+5239 SCVAGMI

-5266 SAAFRTMKSVVHDN
+5266 SASFRTMKSVVHDN

-5320 AGALNVHV
+5320 AGALNVHA
-5328 TTPIDILLS
+5328 TTPIDIVLS
-5337 KNHIISTILPSVI
+5337 KNRIISTILPSVI

-5361 SGGMTQVERVSR
+5361 SGGMTQVEDVSR
-5373 PVNVTLPVDVAK
+5373 PVNITLPVDVAR

-5397 TVCGKYTPDSG
+5397 SVCGKYMPDSG

-5413 SGCNTILVTATHV
+5413 SGCKTIRVTATHV
-5426 TCECLDLGEMALMI
+5426 TCECLSLGEMALMI
-5440 DPSIPVCGDGVASA
+5440 DPSIPVCGDGAAAA
-5454 NEYCDDGNVQAGD
+5454 NEYCDDGNVQAED

-5485 GQESN
+5485 GQKSN

-5500 RAVPAGCGEDDGP
+5500 RVAPALCGEDNGP
-5513 SQGCKPCTAG
+5513 SQGCQPCSAG

-5577 AACIAGKYKQA
+5577 AACIAGKYKPTP
-5588 AGLWSTTCLP
+5588 GLWSTSCLP
-5598 LEPCSPGTYLKD
+5598 LQPCSPGTYLQD
-5610 YSTVNAGACKPCNAG
+5610 YSTVSAGACTPCNAG
-5625 TYKEFIGSWHSECT
+5625 TYKEFIGSWHSGCT

-5648 AGSSSGADCICT
+5648 AGSTSVADCICT
-5660 KGYFQARG
+5660 KGYFQASG

-5681 NCLRGAP
+5681 NCLRSAP
-5688 GLDGISHAVASCF
+5688 GLDGISHANASCF

-5707 ECSCGATFGYWN
+5707 QCSCGSTFGYWN
-5719 GQGDGTRLCEA
+5719 GQGDGTRFCEG
-5730 ICGDGSQK
+5730 ICGDGSK
-5738 PEESCDDGNTV
+5738 MPEESCDDGNTV
-5749 AGDGCFAA
+5749 VGDGCSPA

-5790 CRTCPANSVLVGCTA
+5790 CRTCPENSVLVGCSA
-5805 NQNMDPVAG
+5805 NQNVDPVPG
-5814 TCQPCKLGFY
+5814 TCLPCKLGFY
-5824 KVGNGTWDSNCTEFR
+5824 KVGNGTWDSNCTEYR

-5844 SYTDIQL
+5844 SYTNVQRS
-5851 PGSCLACPYGKFKP
+5851 GSCSACSYGKFKP
-5865 VQGTWETMCTS
+5865 VEGTWETMCTS
-5876 CPAHA
+5876 CPPHA
-5881 TTRAMGSTSE
+5881 TTRAMGSTNE
-5891 AQCVCEDGWAR
+5891 TQCVCEDGWAR
-5902 DPSEIMMMMS
+5902 DPSKS
-5912 VLTCLDLDE
+5912 ALTCLDLNE
-5921 CTGTIAGSGQRP
+5921 CTGTIAGSDQRP
-5933 PFVVSD
+5933 PFVVPD
-5939 NCPSNSYCNNTEG
+5939 NCPGNSYCSNTVG
-5952 SYQCSCI
+5952 SYQCFCI

-5969 GAINCVS
+5969 GAIDCVP

-6006 TVENGFYCPSEGG
+6006 TVENGFYCHSEGG
-6019 KACCGPCP
+6019 QACCGPCP

-6039 GLSVTDNRINCV
+6039 GLTVIDNSVNCV
-6051 GCPAGKYKD
+6051 GCPSGKYKD
-6060 ELGVWDADVGSCKA
+6060 ALGPWDADMESCKA
-6074 CPAGTYSAGAA
+6074 CSAGTYSAGAA
-6085 QGTVACSA
+6085 QGTVACSP
-6093 CAVGKFSFSSS
+6093 CEVGKFSSSSS

-6111 PAGKHSNVDNKLG
+6111 PAGKQSNVDNKLG
-6124 CTDCEVGK
+6124 CTDCAVGK

-6138 GSCGNMQPCGPGYQR
+6138 GSCGNMQPCPAGYQR
-6153 PRDPSTG
+6153 PRDPATG
-6160 QVLAGPRPGASPA
+6160 EVSAGPRPGAAPA

-6180 KYKPSTGV
+6180 KYKPSIGV
-6188 WDSECVECPA
+6188 WNSECVECPA
-6198 SQYAETAAA
+6198 TQYAETAAA

-6226 SSSRGTCVACAD
+6226 SSSRGSCVACAD

-6246 WDYMCKDL
+6246 WDHMCEDL

-6265 FSPESAGACALC
+6265 FSPASAGACALC
-6277 PLGTYKDFEGA
+6277 PLGTYKDFEGV
-6288 YDSSCSGCPL
+6288 YNSICIGCPM
-6298 HSWTAGIGR
+6298 HSWTAGVGR
-6307 QTLSACECVAGWL
+6307 QTLSACECVTGWK
-6320 ANEADPRVPH
+6320 ANEADPRDPH
-6330 CVDKDECKTRSDN
+6330 CVDKDECETRSDN
-6343 CHTYAVCSN
+6343 CHKYAVCSN

-6364 GYVGN
+6364 GYAGN
-6369 GLTCTPICGDGW
+6369 GVTCPPICGDGW
-6381 TMIEEGCDDKNT
+6381 TMIEEGCDDSNT
-6393 RTLDGCSES
+6393 RTLDGCSGS

-6431 EFLTNCSKDVT
+6431 EFLTNCSKDVK
-6442 VNPQPGVCTPCAY
+6442 VNPEPGMCIPCAY

-6494 CAKGSYKDVAG
+6494 CAKGSYKDVTG
-6505 DWTTACLACP
+6505 DWTTACIACP
-6515 THSTTSASGS
+6515 THSTTSATGS
-6525 TSLDACECFDGW
+6525 TSLDACECIDGW

-6547 VCLDLDE
+6547 VCLDVDE
-6554 CKDTDQTDNCHKYA
+6554 CKGTDQTDNCHKYA
-6568 ECKNTEGSFTCVC
+6568 ECKNTEGSFTCAC
-6581 AVKGYQADPAEADGV
+6581 AVIGYQADPAEADGV

-6614 LQVKPDG
+6614 LRVKPDG

-6657 CSKNAICTNTQGSYT
+6657 CSEKAICTNTQGSYT

-6677 KFEDRSEPPGAGT
+6677 LFEDRSEPPGAGT

-6714 KGDGCNAACVV
+6714 KGDGCNSACVV
-6725 EENFECAGGSD
+6725 EKNFECAGGSD
-6736 SSPDICKCL
+6736 SSTDTCKCL
-6745 QDWYSPASGPLC
+6745 PNWYSPASGPLC
-6757 SRFCQAASTCSGNG
+6757 SRVCQAALTCSGNG
-6771 DCLPVAGRCA
+6771 DCHPDAGYCV

-6796 PLESTSTPMG
+6796 PLESTSTLVG
-6806 TEGGSIA
+6806 AEGGSIA

-6832 GAALFDTVNLPISM
+6832 GAGLFDTANLPISM
-6846 KGSVAGAAEPSAAR
+6846 KRRVAGAVEPSAAR

-6882 EFAIAASLAMQASS
+6882 EFATAASLEMQASS
-6896 TGTNLRIGTFNP
+6896 TDTNLRIGTFNP
-6908 DSSVWVPV
+6908 DSSAWVPV
-6916 ASSSKATEGALTAFI
+6916 ASSSQATQGALTASI
-6931 SHFSL
+6931 IHFSQ
-6936 YAVINVPIV
+6936 YAVINMPIV
-6945 STMTNASKPSLTFA
+6945 PTTTNASKPSLTFA
-6959 PSVSVTPS
+6959 PTVSVTPA

-6976 VTGPKSNDL
+6976 APGPKSNDL

-7027 EPIPGLEE
+7027 EPIPGIQE

-7040 NPTPGWTLC
+7040 DQTPGWTLC

-7086 DIPELLPSLDDDAL
+7086 DVPELLPSLDDDAL

-7105 REQEPKAECMP
+7105 RVQEPKAECMP
-7116 VFFRAAPG
+7116 VFFRSALG

-7135 EQRKPPTDDGDSVFA
+7135 EQSKPPTGDWDSVYA

-7195 AAEDTQVGQGAERSL
+7195 EGTQVTQGAERLL

-7253 VAGDFGGF
+7253 VAGDFGDF
-7261 DVQDLPPDSGASE
+7261 DVQDLPPDNGVSE
-7274 FQIVSNAGAV
+7274 FQIVSNVGAV

-7294 AFAADAVASQP
+7294 AFAADAMASQP
-7305 VSSVLLA
+7305 VS
-7312 GIQQEEASSFP
+7312 GMKQEEGRSLP

-7330 AVWDGIN
+7330 AVWDGID
-7337 ATLLPTFSQPHTTPS
+7337 ATLLPTSSQPCITP
-7352 EPHQAA
+7352 EQRQVAN
-7358 AAKQKAAL
+7358 AKRKTAL

-7396 ETGTMT
+7396 ESGTMAT
-7402 TFATGMGAVEIPQ
+7402 CATGMGTVEIPQ
-7415 EFVDGHSQ
+7415 EYVDGQSQ

-7439 AMESGSVASAP
+7439 ARESGSVASAP

-7497 GLAEEDDPL
+7497 GLAEEEDPL

-7516 LYLNGLAQGP
+7516 LYLDGLAQGP
-7526 GSVATGEPSIYD
+7526 GSVATGEPSVYD
-7538 GRSVMTGDGG
+7538 VRSVVTGDGG
-7548 SVVPDYAQSYF
+7548 SVVTDYAQSYF

-7566 PKQVPRPVVGSVAVS
+7566 QNQVPRPVVGSVAVS
-7581 STVDANDVGLELDAW
+7581 STVDAIDVGLELDAW

-7608 QEEGFIGYS
+7608 QEEGLIGHS

-7637 VDFYAL
+7637 VDYYVP
-7643 SQVAQGGD
+7643 SQVAQGGL
-7651 ASVPVNALPTSGLQS
+7651 SVPVNAPPTSGLQR

-7709 RARDAEI
+7709 LARDAEI
-7716 DLGRFTDGLA
+7716 DLGRFIDGLG

-7741 AQSDGMT
+7741 AQSVSDGMT

-7772 VTSVVSV
+7772 VTSVVSGR
-7779 QDSRALPDDQQ
+7779 DSRALPEDQQ

-7799 AGPVFE
+7799 GPVFE

-7819 SVAQPIAP
+7819 SVAQPVAQIAP
-7827 VLGLQSLESTFGPGL
+7827 VLGLQSMESTFGPGL

-7859 LSEAVELEPPEGVAV
+7859 LSEEVEQGPPKGVAV
-7874 DALASTSSMVPS
+7874 DALASTSSMMPS
-7886 PSQREAPGSDRPG
+7886 PSQREAPGADHPG

-7905 EADVEF
+7905 DADVEF
-7911 SSQPQPEVQAA
+7911 PSQPDHVQVA